1 MTTAVSSCTFCWC
14 IFNENA
20 LVIYYVCSLSLR
32 FSRSMTTT
40 SLHESGTRFLG
51 VRAKWNIVC
60 LGPPPSLPLG
70 LRSRWTVI
78 KQGCAE
84 SALRVFCALA
94 FTLFL
99 FMLIRRGLVF
109 LHRRLKPYVCVQT
122 SYATKRCFGGVYIFK
137 LKCFPRRVKES
148 PDTTA
153 RKKKRKIK
161 RQWCQVVHSEAASN
175 CSTG

>member
-1 MTTAVSSCTFCWC
+1 MELLNILQALSAALHFSTLFVIIVSEHWSSLACSFKSMTTAVSSCTSCWC
-14 IFNENA
+14 VFNENS
-20 LVIYYVCSLSLR
+20 LVVYYVCSLSLR

-70 LRSRWTVI
+70 LWSRWTVI

-84 SALRVFCALA
+84 SALCVFCALA

-99 FMLIRRGLVF
+99 FVLIPRGFVF
-109 LHRRLKPYVCVQT
+109 LHRRLKPYVHVQT
-122 SYATKRCFGGVYIFK
+122 LYAKKCCFGGVYIF
-137 LKCFPRRVKES
+137 F
-148 PDTTA
+148 
-153 RKKKRKIK
+153 
-161 RQWCQVVHSEAASN
+161 
-175 CSTG
+175 